1 MMIEKTLTS
10 SQKLITASPDDKFF
24 VIEFANKIG
33 GKQREN
39 NFAAEEFT
47 YIRKYQNSSKIEI
60 SEHSTLIQGKNRFI
74 MNYKS
79 PTNENS
85 VILLDLYDDE
95 HDIQTMFKYYTLKSL
110 DDIPKYEFNDTIKA
124 YRVNKQIFISFSE
137 IYSSPIENVRVVY
150 IILPYHAKDIEDPN
164 TLNTIYEEGP
174 NFDEITIEGEFVEE
188 ERKSLFDLPSDDYNV
203 YVKFLAK
210 VIINQVEDR
219 VSYPYVDVKESPVP
233 PAPVESIAAKK
244 FVKKIITDKVTY
256 KIEKEN
262 KEHYV
267 YQIEII
273 TGKSTIEGNKH
284 LNFTLEPYTV
294 FPTYKNSTLIK
305 VYHYYELNGQIV
317 ITFYSI

>member
-95 HDIQTMFKYYTLKSL
+95 HDIQTMFNYY
-110 DDIPKYEFNDTIKA
+110 IM
-124 YRVNKQIFISFSE
+124 IS
-137 IYSSPIENVRVVY
+137 
-150 IILPYHAKDIEDPN
+150 
-164 TLNTIYEEGP
+164 LNT
-174 NFDEITIEGEFVEE
+174 
-188 ERKSLFDLPSDDYNV
+188 
-203 YVKFLAK
+203 
-210 VIINQVEDR
+210 
-219 VSYPYVDVKESPVP
+219 
-233 PAPVESIAAKK
+233 
-244 FVKKIITDKVTY
+244 
-256 KIEKEN
+256 
-262 KEHYV
+262 
-267 YQIEII
+267 
-273 TGKSTIEGNKH
+273 
-284 LNFTLEPYTV
+284 
-294 FPTYKNSTLIK
+294 NSMIQLRLI
-305 VYHYYELNGQIV
+305 V
-317 ITFYSI
+317 

>member
-110 DDIPKYEFNDTIKA
+110 DDIPKYEFNDTITA

-150 IILPYHAKDIEDPN
+150 IILPYHAK
-164 TLNTIYEEGP
+164 
-174 NFDEITIEGEFVEE
+174 

-203 YVKFLAK
+203 YVKILAK
-210 VIINQVEDR
+210 VIVNQVEDR

-244 FVKKIITDKVTY
+244 FVKKIRTNLFKVSPKSKTSSETLLPNAITT
-256 KIEKEN
+256 
-262 KEHYV
+262 
-267 YQIEII
+267 
-273 TGKSTIEGNKH
+273 
-284 LNFTLEPYTV
+284 
-294 FPTYKNSTLIK
+294 
-305 VYHYYELNGQIV
+305 
-317 ITFYSI
+317 

>member
-110 DDIPKYEFNDTIKA
+110 DDIPKYEFNDTIMA

-150 IILPYHAKDIEDPN
+150 IILPYHAK
-164 TLNTIYEEGP
+164 
-174 NFDEITIEGEFVEE
+174 

-203 YVKFLAK
+203 YVKILAK
-210 VIINQVEDR
+210 VIVNQVEDR
-219 VSYPYVDVKESPVP
+219 VFYPYVDVKESPVP
-233 PAPVESIAAKK
+233 EAPVESIAAKK

>member
-1 MMIEKTLTS
+1 
-10 SQKLITASPDDKFF
+10 
-24 VIEFANKIG
+24 
-33 GKQREN
+33 
-39 NFAAEEFT
+39 
-47 YIRKYQNSSKIEI
+47 
-60 SEHSTLIQGKNRFI
+60 

-110 DDIPKYEFNDTIKA
+110 DDIPKYEFNDTIMA

-150 IILPYHAKDIEDPN
+150 IILPYHAK
-164 TLNTIYEEGP
+164 
-174 NFDEITIEGEFVEE
+174 

-203 YVKFLAK
+203 YVKILAK
-210 VIINQVEDR
+210 VIVNQVEDR

>member
-95 HDIQTMFKYYTLKSL
+95 HNIQTMFKYYTLKSL
-110 DDIPKYEFNDTIKA
+110 DDIPKYEFNDTITA

-150 IILPYHAKDIEDPN
+150 IILPYHAK
-164 TLNTIYEEGP
+164 
-174 NFDEITIEGEFVEE
+174 

-203 YVKFLAK
+203 YVKILAK
-210 VIINQVEDR
+210 VIVNQVEDR

-244 FVKKIITDKVTY
+244 FVKKIIPDKVTY

>member
-110 DDIPKYEFNDTIKA
+110 DDIPKYEFNDTITA

-150 IILPYHAKDIEDPN
+150 IILPYHAK
-164 TLNTIYEEGP
+164 
-174 NFDEITIEGEFVEE
+174 

-203 YVKFLAK
+203 YVKILAK
-210 VIINQVEDR
+210 VIVNQVEDR
-219 VSYPYVDVKESPVP
+219 VFYPYVDVKESPVP

-305 VYHYYELNGQIV
+305 VFHYYELNGQIV

>member
-85 VILLDLYDDE
+85 VILLDLYDGE

-110 DDIPKYEFNDTIKA
+110 DDIPKYEFNDTIMA

-150 IILPYHAKDIEDPN
+150 IILPYHAK
-164 TLNTIYEEGP
+164 
-174 NFDEITIEGEFVEE
+174 

-203 YVKFLAK
+203 YVKILAK
-210 VIINQVEDR
+210 VIVNQVEDR